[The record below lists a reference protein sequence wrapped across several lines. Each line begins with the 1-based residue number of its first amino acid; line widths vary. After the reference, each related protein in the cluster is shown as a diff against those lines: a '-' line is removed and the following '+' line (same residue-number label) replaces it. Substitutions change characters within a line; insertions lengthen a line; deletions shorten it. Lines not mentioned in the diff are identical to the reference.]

1 MCSVYREAAIYFES
15 ARKSGRGRFDSS
27 GRSDYHQR
35 NAICNRIPL
44 FRSLMKAHKRPQ
56 LLGFWMCVALVIG
69 NTIGSG
75 VFLLPAS
82 LAPYGLNSVIAWG
95 FTACGALLLAVVFA
109 QLSRAFPQAGGPYA
123 YVNLAFGPFTAFIVA
138 WGYWISIWVGNA
150 AIATGAVSYLSPLMP
165 WIATVPGAS
174 AAVTL
179 LFLWLLTFVN
189 CYGIKAA
196 GWVQGVTTVLKIL
209 PLVAISALGLFSVRS
224 ATISAAAG
232 IPLSIGGTTAAATLT
247 LWALLGLESA
257 TVPASKVRDPGRVI
271 PRATLLGT
279 IITALICIIACTT
292 VLLLVPPQTLASS
305 NAPFVDLTTR
315 YWGATAGKVLAVFAA
330 ISGFGAL
337 NGWILLQ
344 GELPNVMAK
353 NGVFP
358 AIFARDSARFT
369 PVFSLLFS
377 STLVSILILMNYHKS
392 MVNVFTFMIL
402 LSTTACLVL
411 YALCSLALL
420 RLQWTGRMPAQRG
433 RVVPLAIVGVIATI
447 FSLWAIV
454 GAGREAVLW
463 GCVLLLLGAPTYFL
477 VRTDVHRIA

>member
-1 MCSVYREAAIYFES
+1 MTPR
-15 ARKSGRGRFDSS
+15 
-27 GRSDYHQR
+27 
-35 NAICNRIPL
+35 
-44 FRSLMKAHKRPQ
+44 KRPQ
-56 LLGFWMCVALVIG
+56 LLGFWMCVALVVG
-69 NTIGSG
+69 NSIGSG

-95 FTACGALLLAVVFA
+95 FTGCGALLLAVVFA

-174 AAVTL
+174 AGVTL
-179 LFLWLLTFVN
+179 LCLWLLTFVN
-189 CYGIKAA
+189 CYGIKAS
-196 GWVQGVTTVLKIL
+196 GWVQSVTTVLKLL
-209 PLVAISALGLFSVRS
+209 PLVAICTLGLFAVRGATVGAAS
-224 ATISAAAG
+224 A
-232 IPLSIGGTTAAATLT
+232 IPLSVSGTTAAATLT

-257 TVPASKVRDPGRVI
+257 TIPASKVNDPSRII

-279 IITALICIIACTT
+279 LITALICVLACTT
-292 VLLLVPPQTLASS
+292 VLLLVPPATLASS
-305 NAPFVDLTTR
+305 NAPFVDLASH
-315 YWGATAGKVLAVFAA
+315 YWGTNAGKTLAVFAA

-358 AIFARDSARFT
+358 RIFAQDSARYT
-369 PVFSLLFS
+369 PTFALVFSS
-377 STLVSILILMNYHKS
+377 GLVSILILMNYQKT
-392 MVNVFTFMIL
+392 MVSVFTFMIL

-411 YALCSLALL
+411 YLLCSLALL
-420 RLQWTGRMPAQRG
+420 RLQWSGQMPRQRG
-433 RVVPLAIVGVIATI
+433 RLVPLAIVGVIATT

-463 GCVLLLLGAPTYFL
+463 GSVLLLLGAPLYFL
-477 VRTDVHRIA
+477 VRNDTRLA